1 MPDDQIP
8 EAIPGCMPWRIN
20 NTEPCD
26 CGQYNAL
33 NPSTVSHVKIAPYC
47 CSAYCP
53 RCAYLRAQ
61 DGVAPLEPNEW
72 ITRA

>member
-1 MPDDQIP
+1 MIDDIP
-8 EAIPGCMPWRIN
+8 QAIPGCMPWRMAN
-20 NTEPCD
+20 PELTTCGYDMEPHEH
-26 CGQYNAL
+26 
-33 NPSTVSHVKIAPYC
+33 SAPYC

-53 RCAYLRAQ
+53 RCTYLRAQ